1 MAQESEVQLNQN
13 QYQFKTGQTFFYE
26 RDMGVYGIDINE
38 FVQMYIQGSGA
49 APGIFSW
56 WGITGSNIGAIVPMA
71 NKLGSLEA
79 CSLGSLE
86 KLSTLHCRM
95 QSGAIWSLK
104 FGKTPG
110 FHCGQQSKK
119 NLMTFSSL
127 AKKLIKL
134 EYFPTK
140 LSIVSLF

>member
-38 FVQMYIQGSGA
+38 FAQMYIQGSGA

-95 QSGAIWSLK
+95 QSGAI
-104 FGKTPG
+104 
-110 FHCGQQSKK
+110 
-119 NLMTFSSL
+119 
-127 AKKLIKL
+127 
-134 EYFPTK
+134 
-140 LSIVSLF
+140 

>member
-71 NKLGSLEA
+71 NKLGGLEA
-79 CSLGSLE
+79 CSSGSFE

-95 QSGAIWSLK
+95 QSGAI
-104 FGKTPG
+104 
-110 FHCGQQSKK
+110 
-119 NLMTFSSL
+119 
-127 AKKLIKL
+127 
-134 EYFPTK
+134 
-140 LSIVSLF
+140 